1 MLMAK
6 YKAVV
11 GAIAL
16 VACESLAFAQ
26 STSFRGFRL
35 EAKAGVDRIQANGDH
50 DDKFAYGGS
59 AGWDGIIGE
68 KIVVGPEVSYLDTKG
83 QSCAS
88 GVLGGRVCTE
98 TRREIGIA
106 VRAGY
111 LATPALLIFGKAGY
125 ANDSQRKTFTGDP
138 AGGTA
143 FNTRYR
149 TDGYQ
154 VGGGIEYSLVRN
166 FYVSAEYKYA
176 NYYSHSSRQNVLGG
190 IGIRF

>member
-1 MLMAK
+1 MVK
-6 YKAVV
+6 YRWVLGSV
-11 GAIAL
+11 AL
-16 VACESLAFAQ
+16 FLCGSSAFAQ
-26 STSFRGFRL
+26 ETTFRGFRV
-35 EAKAGVDRIQANGDH
+35 EAKAGVDRLQANGNH
-50 DDKFAYGGS
+50 DDRFAYGGA

-68 KIVVGPEVSYLDTKG
+68 KIVVGPEVSYLDTNGK
-83 QSCAS
+83 SCAG
-88 GVLGGRVCTE
+88 GVRGGQVCTR

-111 LATPALLIFGKAGY
+111 LPTPALLIFGKAGY

-143 FNTRYR
+143 FNDRYR

-154 VGGGIEYSLVRN
+154 VGGGIEYSLVHN

-176 NYYSHSSRQNVLGG
+176 NYYSHTSRQNVLGG
-190 IGIRF
+190 IGVRF